1 MRFFHDGSTHQTKKK
16 KHVSNFILL
25 RLRCCV
31 MWKIFTCVSVSSDWT
46 IDFSSPNKRQKKWK
60 KEKKIYWKWPYVWIC
75 SILST
80 YISNSSQGPID
91 HQTSS
96 INWESPWAKIHMFD
110 VLQFLKLLNKSN
122 IKFKEARSSSK
133 LLTTL
138 GFDKQLCMGF
148 GLYLFSH

>member
-96 INWESPWAKIHMFD
+96 INWESPWAKNPYVRCFAIF
-110 VLQFLKLLNKSN
+110 
-122 IKFKEARSSSK
+122 EAVEQVKHKIQGGSI
-133 LLTTL
+133 
-138 GFDKQLCMGF
+138 FV
-148 GLYLFSH
+148 